1 MKVWLQ
7 VCPEKIVPELKLPSV
22 AVTVWKTESLFVQ
35 TTVLFTPTTT
45 VIVAGEYPGEFTSVA
60 APLIIVTCESF
71 GD

>member
-45 VIVAGEYPGEFTSVA
+45 VIVAGE
-60 APLIIVTCESF
+60 
-71 GD
+71 